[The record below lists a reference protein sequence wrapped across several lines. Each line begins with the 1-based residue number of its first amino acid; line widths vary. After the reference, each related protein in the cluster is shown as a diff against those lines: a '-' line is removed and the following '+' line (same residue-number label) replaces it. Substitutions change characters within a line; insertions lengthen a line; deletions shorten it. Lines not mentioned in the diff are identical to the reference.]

1 MTLLPYAINTLSTA
15 VVYALF
21 ALAIVFAYRTSRILL
36 FCVGEIGVMSAYILS
51 AALQWTGSST
61 AGGIA
66 LAVAATILFDTAIGV
81 VLFLVLGLE
90 KQEDSF
96 TGTAITI
103 ALAIFFAGCMSV
115 IWGGRVE
122 QLPFPNGTIS
132 LLGASFSI
140 VSFISIAIGAV
151 VILAILALF
160 YNTPIGVELQALA
173 NNRELAI
180 LNGIPVNSR
189 MLTVW
194 IAASI
199 ASGLAGVLSGAIS
212 SVSIEGSAV
221 GFSGLVAAIIGGL
234 TSPGGAIIG
243 AMLLAVGENT
253 ISLFFDVRYSV
264 VVPVGL
270 LVALLAVRP
279 YGLSARVE
287 RIART

>member
-1 MTLLPYAINTLSTA
+1 MTILPYAINTLSTA

-36 FCVGEIGVMSAYILS
+36 FCVGEIGVMSAYVLC
-51 AALQWTGSST
+51 AVLHWTGNT
-61 AGGIA
+61 GGGIA
-66 LAVAATILFDTAIGV
+66 LAVAMTLLFDAVIGFL
-81 VLFLVLGLE
+81 LFLVLGQE
-90 KQEDSF
+90 RQEDPF

-103 ALAIFFAGCMSV
+103 ALAIFFAGCISV
-115 IWGGRVE
+115 IWGGQVE

-132 LLGASFSI
+132 LVGASISI
-140 VSFISIAIGAV
+140 ISLISIAIGAGV
-151 VILAILALF
+151 ALAILVLF
-160 YNTPIGVELQALA
+160 YNTSIGIELQALA
-173 NNRELAI
+173 NNRELAV

-199 ASGLAGVLSGAIS
+199 VSGLAGILSGAVS
-212 SVSIEGSAV
+212 SVSAGGSAV

-234 TSPGGAIIG
+234 TSPGGAIFG
-243 AMLLAVGENT
+243 AILLAAGENIT
-253 ISLFFDVRYSV
+253 SLFLDVRYSA

-270 LVALLAVRP
+270 LVALLALRP

-287 RIART
+287 RIVRT

>member
-1 MTLLPYAINTLSTA
+1 MTILPYAINTLSTA
-15 VVYALF
+15 VIYALF

-36 FCVGEIGVMSAYILS
+36 FCVGEIGVMSAYVLS
-51 AALQWTGSST
+51 AVLHWTGNT
-61 AGGIA
+61 ADGIA
-66 LAVAATILFDTAIGV
+66 LAVVMTLLFDVAIGI
-81 VLFLVLGLE
+81 VLFLVLGQE
-90 KQEDSF
+90 KQEDPF

-103 ALAIFFAGCMSV
+103 ALAIFFAGCISV
-115 IWGGRVE
+115 IWGGQVE

-132 LLGASFSI
+132 VVGASISI
-140 VSFISIAIGAV
+140 VSIISIAIGAV
-151 VILAILALF
+151 VAIAILALF
-160 YNTPIGVELQALA
+160 YNTSIGIELQALA
-173 NNRELAI
+173 NNRELAV

-199 ASGLAGVLSGAIS
+199 VSGLAGTLSGAVS
-212 SVSIEGSAV
+212 SVSAGGAAV

-243 AMLLAVGENT
+243 AMLLAVGENIT
-253 ISLFFDVRYSV
+253 SLFLDVRYSA

-270 LVALLAVRP
+270 LVALLALRP

-287 RIART
+287 RIVRT

>member
-51 AALQWTGSST
+51 AALHWTGST
-61 AGGIA
+61 AVGTA
-66 LAVAATILFDTAIGV
+66 LAVAATILFDAAIGIVLFV
-81 VLFLVLGLE
+81 VLGQE

-115 IWGGRVE
+115 IWGGQVE
-122 QLPFPNGTIS
+122 QLPFPNGTIA

-151 VILAILALF
+151 VTLAILALF

-173 NNRELAI
+173 NNRELAT

-199 ASGLAGVLSGAIS
+199 VSGLAGVLSGAIS
-212 SVSIEGSAV
+212 SVSAEGSAV

-243 AMLLAVGENT
+243 AMLLAAGENT

-279 YGLSARVE
+279 YGLSARVK

>member
-1 MTLLPYAINTLSTA
+1 MTVLPYAINTLSTA

-36 FCVGEIGVMSAYILS
+36 FCVGEIGVMSAYVLS
-51 AALQWTGSST
+51 AVLHWTGTT
-61 AGGIA
+61 AGGIV
-66 LAVAATILFDTAIGV
+66 LAVAMTLLFDTVIGI
-81 VLFLVLGLE
+81 VLFFVLGQE
-90 KQEDSF
+90 KQEDPF

-103 ALAIFFAGCMSV
+103 ALAIFFAGCISV
-115 IWGGRVE
+115 IWGGQVE

-132 LLGASFSI
+132 IAGASISI
-140 VSFISIAIGAV
+140 ISVISIAVGAV
-151 VILAILALF
+151 VAVAILALF
-160 YNTPIGVELQALA
+160 YNTSIGIELQALA
-173 NNRELAI
+173 NNRELAV

-199 ASGLAGVLSGAIS
+199 VSGLAGVLSGAIS
-212 SVSIEGSAV
+212 SVSAGGTAV

-234 TSPGGAIIG
+234 TSPGGAIAG
-243 AMLLAVGENT
+243 AMLLAAGENIT
-253 ISLFFDVRYSV
+253 SLFLDVRYSA

-270 LVALLAVRP
+270 LVALLALRP

-287 RIART
+287 RIVRT

>member
-1 MTLLPYAINTLSTA
+1 MTIFPYAINTLSTA

-36 FCVGEIGVMSAYILS
+36 FCVGEIGVMSAYVLS
-51 AALQWTGSST
+51 GVLHWTGNT
-61 AGGIA
+61 GGGIA
-66 LAVAATILFDTAIGV
+66 LAVAVTLLFDAVIGV
-81 VLFLVLGLE
+81 MLFLVLGQE
-90 KQEDSF
+90 KQEDPF

-103 ALAIFFAGCMSV
+103 ALAIFFAGCISV

-122 QLPFPNGTIS
+122 QLPFPNGTVS
-132 LLGASFSI
+132 LVGASISI
-140 VSFISIAIGAV
+140 ISIISIAIGAV
-151 VILAILALF
+151 VALAILALF
-160 YNTPIGVELQALA
+160 YNTSIGVELQALA

-199 ASGLAGVLSGAIS
+199 VSGLAGVLSGAIS
-212 SVSIEGSAV
+212 SISAGGSAV
-221 GFSGLVAAIIGGL
+221 GFSGLVAAIVGGL

-243 AMLLAVGENT
+243 ALLLAAGENIT
-253 ISLFFDVRYSV
+253 GLFLDVRYSV

-270 LVALLAVRP
+270 LVALLALRP

-287 RIART
+287 RIVRT

>member
-36 FCVGEIGVMSAYILS
+36 FCVGEIGVMSAYVLS
-51 AALQWTGSST
+51 AVLQWTGNT
-61 AGGIA
+61 AGGA
-66 LAVAATILFDTAIGV
+66 ASAVAVTILFDIAIGI
-81 VLFLVLGLE
+81 VLFLVLGQE
-90 KQEDSF
+90 KQEDPF

-115 IWGGRVE
+115 IWGGLVE
-122 QLPFPNGTIS
+122 QLPFPNGTIFLAGTS
-132 LLGASFSI
+132 LSI
-140 VSFISIAIGAV
+140 VSLMTIAIGGV
-151 VILAILALF
+151 VALAILALF
-160 YNTPIGVELQALA
+160 YNTSIGVELQALA

-180 LNGIPVNSR
+180 LSGIPVNSR
-189 MLTVW
+189 MLMVW
-194 IAASI
+194 IAASTV
-199 ASGLAGVLSGAIS
+199 SGLAGVLLGAIS
-212 SVSIEGSAV
+212 SVSVEGSAV

-234 TSPGGAIIG
+234 TSPGGAMIG
-243 AMLLAVGENT
+243 ALLLAAGENT
-253 ISLFFDVRYSV
+253 VSLFLDVRYSV

>member
-1 MTLLPYAINTLSTA
+1 MTVLPYAINTLSTA

-36 FCVGEIGVMSAYILS
+36 FCVGEIGVMSAYVLS
-51 AALQWTGSST
+51 AVLHWTGTT
-61 AGGIA
+61 AGGIV
-66 LAVAATILFDTAIGV
+66 LAVAMTLLFDTVIGI
-81 VLFLVLGLE
+81 VLFFVLGQE
-90 KQEDSF
+90 KQEDPF

-103 ALAIFFAGCMSV
+103 ALAIFFAGCISV
-115 IWGGRVE
+115 IWGGQVE

-132 LLGASFSI
+132 VAGASISI
-140 VSFISIAIGAV
+140 ISVISIAVGAIV
-151 VILAILALF
+151 ALAILALF
-160 YNTPIGVELQALA
+160 YNTSIGIELQALA
-173 NNRELAI
+173 NNRELAV

-199 ASGLAGVLSGAIS
+199 VSGLAGVLSGAIS
-212 SVSIEGSAV
+212 SVSAGGTAV

-234 TSPGGAIIG
+234 TSPGGAIAG
-243 AMLLAVGENT
+243 AMLLAAGENIT
-253 ISLFFDVRYSV
+253 SLFLDVRYSA

-270 LVALLAVRP
+270 LVALLALRP

-287 RIART
+287 RIVRT